1 MIVAFIA
8 LYFFIMLTQS
18 GTQAVLDHTQHD
30 YFEARKTT
38 ILETLDQLQPKLVLE
53 EKRKSQIQRQV
64 FSMARG
70 QREDPPDEPLV
81 WLLLVTTRLRNEA
94 SKFGSEL
101 AQLARGQPSVSIDAR
116 TVATAEDFERLIR
129 DHLDNDQSL
138 VIEHLN
144 EMAASNALGLY
155 QFDDTADLRT
165 RNKTI
170 VLHYET
176 DQVDPKEKTDKV
188 VNDVL
193 TVSEIVYSYSINLT
207 L

>member
-1 MIVAFIA
+1 MAFIA
-8 LYFFIMLTQS
+8 LFFFILLTQPA
-18 GTQAVLDHTQHD
+18 TQAVPDDTQHD
-30 YFEARKTT
+30 FFEARKTT

-129 DHLDNDQSL
+129 GHLDNDQSL

-155 QFDDTADLRT
+155 QFDDMADLRT

>member
-1 MIVAFIA
+1 MAFIA
-8 LYFFIMLTQS
+8 LFFFILLTQPA
-18 GTQAVLDHTQHD
+18 TQAVPDDTQHD
-30 YFEARKTT
+30 FFEARKTT

-129 DHLDNDQSL
+129 GHLDNDQSL

-155 QFDDTADLRT
+155 QFDDMADLRT

-193 TVSEIVYSYSINLT
+193 TVSEIVYSYFINLT